1 MKREQH
7 LLNGVLWAAA
17 IVASAIAGAPA
28 ILSTTLLPA
37 LWAGS
42 LLMGSHRTAA

>member
-1 MKREQH
+1 MNRKQH
-7 LLNGVLWAAA
+7 LVNAVLWATAIVAAA
-17 IVASAIAGAPA
+17 IVGAPA

-42 LLMGSHRTAA
+42 LVLAPKCPAA